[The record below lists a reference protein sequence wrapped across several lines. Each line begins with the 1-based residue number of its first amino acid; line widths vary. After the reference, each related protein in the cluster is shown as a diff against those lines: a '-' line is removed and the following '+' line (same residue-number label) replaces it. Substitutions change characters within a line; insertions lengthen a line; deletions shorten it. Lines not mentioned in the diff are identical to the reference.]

1 MIRVVRRSIQRTE
14 YTDLI
19 VRVPFL
25 GRVRISLPVNVRIE
39 R

>member
-1 MIRVVRRSIQRTE
+1 MIRIHVRSITRTE

-25 GRVRISLPVNVRIE
+25 GRVRISLPVTVRVE